1 MKLLCISNGHGEDVI
16 ALRILDALRQLN
28 VNVELFALPISGVGS
43 PYQNADIEIIGPTQ
57 AMPSGGFINRDAKQ
71 VVRDVQGG
79 LLSLTR
85 SQQTAIKSWRT
96 QNPKNAAILAV
107 GDIVPQIFAHLSGL
121 PYVFVGTAKSEYW
134 LRDDDGKRPA
144 KTLWERL
151 EGWSGSVYLPWERW
165 LMARPSCRATFVRD
179 ALTAKTL
186 QQTGIDAQY
195 EGNPMMDGLASEGK
209 LDGLLVHICESGQEN
224 GEPLKIVI
232 LPGSRSPEAYENW
245 GNILA
250 ALPGLIAA
258 FPDRHIVL
266 LGAIAPTLSPD
277 KLPAT
282 ANTWQHQSKPYS
294 TFTHQNVT
302 LLLISDAYN
311 DCLHQADIAIATAGT
326 ATEQV
331 VGLGKPVITLPGDGP
346 QFTKAFA
353 TVQAKMLGPSVR
365 MVETAEDVGSAIA
378 AIISNPALME
388 QIRQNGKQRM
398 GESGA
403 GKRIAEQLIKA
414 LTKKN

>member
-16 ALRILDALRQLN
+16 ALRILTALRQLN
-28 VNVELFALPISGVGS
+28 VNVELFALPISGTGS
-43 PYQNADIEIIGPTQ
+43 PYRNADIEIIGPTQ

-85 SQQTAIKSWRT
+85 SQQSAIKAWRT
-96 QNPKNAAILAV
+96 QNPKNVAILAV

-121 PYVFVGTAKSEYW
+121 PYAFVGTAKSEYW

-165 LMARPSCRATFVRD
+165 LMARPNCRATFVRD
-179 ALTAKTL
+179 ELTAKTL
-186 QQTGIDAQY
+186 RRTGIDAFY
-195 EGNPMMDGLASEGK
+195 EGNPMMDGLAPEGK
-209 LDGLLVHICESGQEN
+209 LDGLLAHIRESDQEK
-224 GEPLKIVI
+224 GELLKIVI
-232 LPGSRSPEAYENW
+232 LPGSRPPEAYENW
-245 GNILA
+245 ANILA

-266 LGAIAPTLSPD
+266 LGAIAPNLSPD

-326 ATEQV
+326 ATEQF
-331 VGLGKPVITLPGDGP
+331 VGIGKPVITLPGDGP

-353 TVQAKMLGPSVR
+353 TVQSKMLGASVR
-365 MVETAEDVGSAIA
+365 MVERSEEVGCAIA
-378 AIISNPALME
+378 QVINDSNYLQTVQA
-388 QIRQNGKQRM
+388 NGKQRM
-398 GESGA
+398 GEPGA
-403 GKRIAEQLIKA
+403 AKRIATELIKA
-414 LTKKN
+414 ISK